1 MRSSFTSVYEIK
13 KSDENY
19 TNAIAAH
26 GKKVFIHRINSEN
39 INGDPRSCEE
49 LPTILLRTPGE
60 KTIIECSSDNSDSTF
75 GAFPSVDPAKL
86 LSDVSEEI
94 RSNPSAGIEQANE
107 LISHRLDGFKKDMG
121 PGCFRPRRCM
131 VYNDP
136 AALTQQEAIFLL
148 TQLQNK
154 YKDEITGSIHFPKHH
169 TILFQF
175 GSPEFESANF
185 LLRYGVKTSF
195 NKLPKL
201 VLDIDDGFKISE
213 NSLADE
219 RLICEELRKYFI
231 SWKKNGYKGEL
242 IPTEKSG
249 FQCYQTGSLN
259 SSQNV
264 NSFWQMPRR
273 GAVLTACI
281 GAAVLTTAAYVSY
294 SNKMR

>member
-39 INGDPRSCEE
+39 INGDPCSCEE

-148 TQLQNK
+148 TQLQ
-154 YKDEITGSIHFPKHH
+154 
-169 TILFQF
+169 
-175 GSPEFESANF
+175 
-185 LLRYGVKTSF
+185 
-195 NKLPKL
+195 
-201 VLDIDDGFKISE
+201 
-213 NSLADE
+213 
-219 RLICEELRKYFI
+219 
-231 SWKKNGYKGEL
+231 
-242 IPTEKSG
+242 
-249 FQCYQTGSLN
+249 
-259 SSQNV
+259 
-264 NSFWQMPRR
+264 
-273 GAVLTACI
+273 
-281 GAAVLTTAAYVSY
+281 
-294 SNKMR
+294 